1 MIPGDCIFR
10 DFTLFISENFQ
21 KIDDTIISGSGDGTD
36 ETISNSLSDDEINKQ
51 INKTNAEQPT
61 LEKTTTIIKKI
72 KRKRIPSAQTQSS
85 TSVSSTPKVTT
96 PVTTPDTRLVTT
108 PSMKTVTVAV
118 SAQPTTQLTTLA
130 STTVSTAETA
140 SITTPENVPKRGD
153 IFGSPRDIV
162 VPPVIM
168 DDDSTDTSS
177 ASFSSEDMSGIADD
191 SLSIPVQ
198 PPIVPV
204 HAIKPVYTST
214 TDPVPLTH
222 TTSSTSLPTPT
233 QTLKTTTQLELKKP
247 RDSETEMETTTYFLF
262 ATNEPFDQYSFDISD
277 SDFLNE
283 FDPSKPE

>member
-1 MIPGDCIFR
+1 MFSLIFHP
-10 DFTLFISENFQ
+10 TYILFNFQ

-36 ETISNSLSDDEINKQ
+36 ETISNSSSDDEINKQ
-51 INKTNAEQPT
+51 VNKTNAEQPT

-72 KRKRIPSAQTQSS
+72 KRKRIPSTNAQSS
-85 TSVSSTPKVTT
+85 SSVRSTSTMTT
-96 PVTTPDTRLVTT
+96 PVTTPDTRMVTT
-108 PSMKTVTVAV
+108 PTTVTAPV
-118 SAQPTTQLTTLA
+118 SIPSTTQITTIA
-130 STTVSTAETA
+130 STTASTTETE
-140 SITTPENVPKRGD
+140 SMNTPEDVPKRGD
-153 IFGSPRDIV
+153 IFGNPRDVV

-168 DDDSTDTSS
+168 DDEFMDTSS
-177 ASFSSEDMSGIADD
+177 ASFSSDDMSGITDD
-191 SLSIPVQ
+191 SPSIPIQ

-204 HAIKPVYTST
+204 HAIKPVHTST

-222 TTSSTSLPTPT
+222 TTSSTSTPT
-233 QTLKTTTQLELKKP
+233 LTQKLKTTTQFEPKKS